1 MGVEVDV
8 TYEFS
13 SQIQI
18 KFDPQRDCYNY
29 YNLKNEK
36 LYGDRC
42 AQDQKCCGTCYY
54 RYCCKEEY
62 ASSKVNQL
70 LCTNND
76 VEGTYATEM
85 PPIINVPGLLAA
97 VLVIVPLLVTGI
109 VILVCYKKKVFC
121 FKGRKYQP
129 PGAPVETVHKEK
141 EPLPEDDDDEDAHA
155 KAHLKREEDS
165 TV

>member
-1 MGVEVDV
+1 MESLLGNCRFSGMISALLASLLLIVLSGIDTV
-8 TYEFS
+8 S

-85 PPIINVPGLLAA
+85 PPGLVYLTYQQIAAIIATAVVGLAVIVTSI
-97 VLVIVPLLVTGI
+97 VLVVMWRKRSG
-109 VILVCYKKKVFC
+109 C
-121 FKGRKYQP
+121 FNR
-129 PGAPVETVHKEK
+129 
-141 EPLPEDDDDEDAHA
+141 A
-155 KAHLKREEDS
+155 KP
-165 TV
+165 